1 MQALSGT
8 LKTARR
14 LGVVGFE
21 GEHLMQG
28 RDNHVLITL
37 LDDSDKQYQIVVSDK
52 GTSLCFDGQALS
64 IKPLLPRRLLC
75 FVKSQ

>member
-14 LGVVGFE
+14 LGVVAFD

-28 RDNHVLITL
+28 RDDHVVITL
-37 LDDSDKQYQIVVSDK
+37 VDDSDKKYQIVVSDK
-52 GTSLCFDGQALS
+52 GALHRS
-64 IKPLLPRRLLC
+64 MAC
-75 FVKSQ
+75 

>member
-14 LGVVGFE
+14 LGVVGFQ

-28 RDNHVLITL
+28 RDDHTVITL
-37 LDDSDKQYQIVVSDK
+37 LDDSDKKYDIVVSDK
-52 GTSLCFDGQALS
+52 GVMM
-64 IKPLLPRRLLC
+64 I
-75 FVKSQ
+75 